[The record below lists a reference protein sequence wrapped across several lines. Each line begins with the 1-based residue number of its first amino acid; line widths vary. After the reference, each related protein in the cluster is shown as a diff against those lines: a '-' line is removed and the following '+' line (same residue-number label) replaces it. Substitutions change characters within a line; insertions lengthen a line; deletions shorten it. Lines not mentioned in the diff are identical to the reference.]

1 VCKDHLELYLTHC
14 RFDSRSCLV
23 LIFLSNHGSRFLQD
37 LALGVAELRTP
48 KAVAAAERA
57 MKGQI
62 TGFSSQHR
70 TDRHGQ
76 EREDDEEG
84 GRSSEEE
91 SSGDE
96 TTLEDAAQEGG
107 KDSESKG
114 RRLKKRSRIQE
125 M

>member
-1 VCKDHLELYLTHC
+1 M
-14 RFDSRSCLV
+14 
-23 LIFLSNHGSRFLQD
+23 LIFPSNHGSRFLQD
-37 LALGVAELRTP
+37 LALGVAELKTP
-48 KAVAAAERA
+48 EAVAAAERA
-57 MKGQI
+57 MKGQT
-62 TGFSSQHR
+62 TGTSSQHR

-76 EREDDEEG
+76 ESSDDEEVG
-84 GRSSEEE
+84 GSSEEE

-107 KDSESKG
+107 KDYDSKG